1 MSNLYPSLQTSISSN
16 SSKKGGSNGNTFFFA
31 RVNDILLSTE
41 TKTENFFNDAG
52 GWAGLGSIKFT
63 QLGTTTDNDKPSR
76 LIAKPLFTNILQYPI
91 LEEIVLILQA
101 PSDGLN
107 TDPQAKNY
115 YYLTTIGLW
124 NSIHHNAF
132 PDIPS
137 FNRKIRNKN
146 DASTQQIEEGSSIS
160 DNPDTEVLK
169 FGNSFKEKSDIRNL
183 LPEEGDII
191 IEGRWGQSIRF
202 SSTTAKKLPNNSW
215 SAQGE
220 LGSPITIIR
229 NGQTKER
236 NTSAPWVP
244 IYEDINN
251 DGSSIYMSSGQDI
264 PLELASKNL
273 KSFDVTVGAAFNS
286 ALQIPDPYIPSPNIS
301 PKQADNLPN
310 SESNPPITPVVLPQ
324 PTPIT
329 IPTQNINIVNPTVAP
344 VQPEYT
350 VVGDIFEFLGE
361 FTINLRAVDN
371 TGAIK
376 ASASQNGNNKLNV
389 YQNVSSQLKA
399 KLKNPSLIIPPV
411 SNLEIIQ

>member
-16 SSKKGGSNGNTFFFA
+16 SNKGGGSSGNTFFFA

-52 GWAGLGSIKFT
+52 GWSGLGSIKFT

-91 LEEIVLILQA
+91 LEEVVLILQA

-107 TDPQAKNY
+107 TDPQAKTY

-137 FNRKIRNKN
+137 FNRKIRKKN
-146 DASTQQIEEGSSIS
+146 DGSTQQIEEGSSIS
-160 DNPDTEVLK
+160 DNPDTGVLK
-169 FGNSFKEKSDIRNL
+169 FGNSFKEKAGIRTL

-191 IEGRWGQSIRF
+191 VEGRWGQSIRF
-202 SSTTAKKLPNNSW
+202 SSTTTKKLPNNSW

-229 NGQTKER
+229 NGQSKEK
-236 NTSAPWVP
+236 NTSSPWVP

-251 DGSSIYMSSGQDI
+251 DGSSIYMSSGQDV

-273 KSFDVTVGAAFNS
+273 KSFDVTVGSAFNS
-286 ALQIPDPYIPSPNIS
+286 ALQIPDPYIPSPDIS
-301 PKQADNLPN
+301 PKQADNL
-310 SESNPPITPVVLPQ
+310 
-324 PTPIT
+324 
-329 IPTQNINIVNPTVAP
+329 
-344 VQPEYT
+344 
-350 VVGDIFEFLGE
+350 
-361 FTINLRAVDN
+361 
-371 TGAIK
+371 K
-376 ASASQNGNNKLNV
+376 
-389 YQNVSSQLKA
+389 
-399 KLKNPSLIIPPV
+399 
-411 SNLEIIQ
+411 

>member
-16 SSKKGGSNGNTFFFA
+16 SNKGGGSSGNTFFFA

-52 GWAGLGSIKFT
+52 GWSGLGSIKFT

-91 LEEIVLILQA
+91 LEEIVLVLQA

-115 YYLTTIGLW
+115 YYLTTVGLW
-124 NSIHHNAF
+124 NNIHHNAF

-137 FNRKIRNKN
+137 FNRKIRKKN
-146 DASTQQIEEGSSIS
+146 DGSTQQIEEGSSIS
-160 DNPDTEVLK
+160 DNPDTGVLK
-169 FGNSFKEKSDIRNL
+169 FGNSFREKSNIRTL
-183 LPEEGDII
+183 LPEEGDIMV
-191 IEGRWGQSIRF
+191 EGRWGQSIRF
-202 SSTTAKKLPNNSW
+202 SSTTVKKLPSNSW

-229 NGQTKER
+229 NGQTKEK

-251 DGSSIYMSSGQDI
+251 DGSSIYMSSGQDV

-286 ALQIPDPYIPSPNIS
+286 ALQIPDPYIPSPDIS
-301 PKQADNLPN
+301 PKQADNL
-310 SESNPPITPVVLPQ
+310 
-324 PTPIT
+324 
-329 IPTQNINIVNPTVAP
+329 
-344 VQPEYT
+344 
-350 VVGDIFEFLGE
+350 
-361 FTINLRAVDN
+361 
-371 TGAIK
+371 K
-376 ASASQNGNNKLNV
+376 
-389 YQNVSSQLKA
+389 
-399 KLKNPSLIIPPV
+399 
-411 SNLEIIQ
+411 

>member
-16 SSKKGGSNGNTFFFA
+16 SNKGKGSSGNTFFFA

-63 QLGTTTDNDKPSR
+63 QLGTTTDNDNPSL
-76 LIAKPLFTNILQYPI
+76 LIAKPLFTNVLQYPI

-107 TDPQAKNY
+107 TDPQSKTY

-132 PDIPS
+132 PDIPN

-146 DASTQQIEEGSSIS
+146 DGSTQQIEEGSSIS
-160 DNPDTEVLK
+160 NNPDTEVLK
-169 FGNSFKEKSDIRNL
+169 FGNSFREKAGIRNL

-191 IEGRWGQSIRF
+191 VEGRWGQSIRF
-202 SSTTAKKLPNNSW
+202 SSTTARKLPNNSW
-215 SAQGE
+215 SSQGE

-229 NGQTKER
+229 NGQTKEN

-244 IYEDINN
+244 LYEDINK

-273 KSFDVTVGAAFNS
+273 KSFDVTVGSAFNS
-286 ALQIPDPYIPSPNIS
+286 ALQIPDPYIPSPDVS
-301 PKQADNLPN
+301 PNQADNL
-310 SESNPPITPVVLPQ
+310 
-324 PTPIT
+324 
-329 IPTQNINIVNPTVAP
+329 
-344 VQPEYT
+344 
-350 VVGDIFEFLGE
+350 
-361 FTINLRAVDN
+361 R
-371 TGAIK
+371 
-376 ASASQNGNNKLNV
+376 
-389 YQNVSSQLKA
+389 
-399 KLKNPSLIIPPV
+399 
-411 SNLEIIQ
+411 